1 MPDVTLDFLARQLDR
16 VLDRIGAVEDQ
27 ITVLTGIAIRLD
39 GAVQGLAVEM
49 RGLAQSVSRIEH
61 RLRKVEEA
69 AP

>member
-39 GAVQGLAVEM
+39 GAVQGLAVET
-49 RGLAQSVSRIEH
+49 RGLAQSVSRMEH
-61 RLRKVEEA
+61 RLPKVEEA

>member
-16 VLDRIGAVEDQ
+16 VLDRVGAVEDQ
-27 ITVLTGIAIRLD
+27 IAVLTGIAIRLG
-39 GAVQGLAVEM
+39 GAVQRLPVEM

>member
-61 RLRKVEEA
+61 RLRKLEEA

>member
-1 MPDVTLDFLARQLDR
+1 MPDVTLDFVTRQLDR

-39 GAVQGLAVEM
+39 GAVQGLSVEM

-69 AP
+69 TP